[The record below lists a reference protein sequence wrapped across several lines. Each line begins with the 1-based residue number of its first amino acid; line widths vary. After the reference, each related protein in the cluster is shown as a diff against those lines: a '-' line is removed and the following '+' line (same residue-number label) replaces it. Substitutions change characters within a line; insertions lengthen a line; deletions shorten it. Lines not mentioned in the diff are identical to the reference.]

1 MKLLVINSGSSS
13 IKYKLFSDKD
23 NLVEAKGLIEKI
35 GLKRGI
41 LTHKSQGE
49 KICLEQEIPDHN
61 QGINL
66 LFSFLTREG
75 GELTSLEELSSV
87 GHRVVHGGEYYA
99 NAVIIDD
106 SVIKAIEECS
116 SLAPLHNPANLAGIL
131 AVKNLLPDICQVAVF
146 DTAFHQS
153 MQPEGYLYPLPEW
166 VYKKH
171 KVRKYGFHGSSHAYI
186 SRRAAKLMDKKLS
199 ELNLITFHLGNGASM
214 AAISEGKCIDTT
226 MGFTPLDGL
235 VMGTRCGS
243 IDPAII
249 IYLAKLGYDLDRID
263 TLVNK
268 ESGLKGLSGVSSDMR
283 DLQEVMHKNPRAQLA
298 LDIFARRVKMYLGSY
313 YALLGKVDGFIF
325 SGGIGENDEY
335 IRGEI
340 LQGLENLGI
349 ELDEDSN
356 SKILFGK
363 EGRISKKNA
372 TDIWVIPTDEEG
384 FIASETRKLTR
395 G

>member
-13 IKYKLFSDKD
+13 IKYKLFSGED
-23 NLVEAKGLIEKI
+23 NQVDAQGVIEKI
-35 GLKRGI
+35 GLKGGV
-41 LTHKSQGE
+41 LTHKSRGE
-49 KICLEQEIPDHN
+49 KTCLEREITDHN

-75 GELTSLEELSSV
+75 GELTSFEELSSV

-106 SVIKAIEECS
+106 SVIKAVEECS

-131 AVKNLLPDICQVAVF
+131 AVKKLLPGIPQVAVF

-153 MQPEGYLYPLPEW
+153 MQPEAYLYALPDW
-166 VYKKH
+166 VYKQH
-171 KVRKYGFHGSSHAYI
+171 QVRKYGFHGSSHSYI
-186 SRRAAKLMDKKLS
+186 SARAAKLMDRKLS
-199 ELNLITFHLGNGASM
+199 RLNLITFHLGNGASM
-214 AAISEGKCIDTT
+214 AAISKGKCMDTT

-235 VMGTRCGS
+235 VMGTRCGT

-268 ESGLKGLSGVSSDMR
+268 ESGLKGISGISSDMR
-283 DLQEVMHKNPRAQLA
+283 DLQEAMNQNPRAQLA

-313 YALLGKVDGFIF
+313 YALLGKVDGFVF

-335 IRGEI
+335 IRGKI

-349 ELDEDSN
+349 ELDEDAN

-363 EGRISKKNA
+363 EGRISKDKS